1 MNDDVN
7 EAATVAEAEGRA
19 YSAPALEKG
28 LDILEALCHS
38 EHPLSNKDIAQR
50 LGRSV
55 GEIYRM
61 VACLVN
67 RNYLALVDENTYA
80 LTTKLFELA
89 HVNPPTHRLL
99 FEATP
104 IMQRLAGE
112 LDQSC
117 HLTIYGQGKQ
127 VVLCKVDTPSG
138 MGFAVRAGAELDVLI
153 SASGRV
159 LLAFQDEETRKLR
172 VEESVQRRPEQADP
186 QIDNLLDSIRAAGY
200 ESIPSV
206 QVRGL
211 YAVSF
216 PILDT
221 QGRAIAALT
230 VPYAERIDQIQ
241 RKSIPEVTEVLRAAA
256 RTLSA
261 RIGGKVPAASQNALE
276 KESLLKRAPRSEGR

>member
-1 MNDDVN
+1 MKDDLT
-7 EAATVAEAEGRA
+7 ESTRLAEAEGRS
-19 YSAPALEKG
+19 YPAPALEKG
-28 LDILEALCHS
+28 LDILETLCRS
-38 EHPLSNKDIAQR
+38 EKPLSQKDLAQH

-61 VACLVN
+61 LACLVN
-67 RNYLALVDENTYA
+67 RNYVTLVDETNYGI
-80 LTTKLFELA
+80 TTKLFELA
-89 HVNPPTHRLL
+89 HFNPPTHRLL
-99 FEATP
+99 VEAMP
-104 IMQRLAGE
+104 IMQRLASE

-127 VVLCKVDTPSG
+127 VVLAKVDTPSG
-138 MGFAVRAGAELDVLI
+138 MGFAVRPGAEIDVII

-159 LLAFQDEETRKLR
+159 LLAFQDDETRELR
-172 VEESVQRRPEQADP
+172 IEESLQRRPDQADP
-186 QIDNLLDSIRAAGY
+186 QIDSILDKIRVAGF

-211 YAVSF
+211 WAVSF

-230 VPYAERIDQIQ
+230 VPYAERIDQVQ
-241 RKSIPEVTEVLRAAA
+241 RKSIPEVTEALGAAA

-261 RIGGKVPAASQNALE
+261 RVGGTVSSSGMNVQE
-276 KESLLKRAPRSEGR
+276 RESLLKRPARGR